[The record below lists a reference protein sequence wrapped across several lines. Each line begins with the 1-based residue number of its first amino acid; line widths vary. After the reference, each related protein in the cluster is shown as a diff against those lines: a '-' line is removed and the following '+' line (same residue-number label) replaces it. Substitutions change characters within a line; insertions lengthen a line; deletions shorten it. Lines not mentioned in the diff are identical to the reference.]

1 MIRAQYETGLIRKAG
16 IPPQNSMISIQQRP
30 SGGWSISGW
39 ALHLFL
45 LHGALRGFHRHAAA
59 SSRFVRRHVFRSSRH
74 EKPFRMPRTAAC
86 ENRISGGICVLPTGA
101 RRALSVSRSLVTV
114 TRNPKL
120 SRGWRRPGIWRP
132 SVHPAAVFF
141 KFITNLRD
149 QILANPVHFMI
160 YCEKTAKNGRIG
172 LFSVFVIFVIFCHF

>member
-1 MIRAQYETGLIRKAG
+1 MFQYCDGTFSIRFMPMYFPNWSYVAVVPARLAELIPAAGLYCIDAPPAMKSHSACPGQPPVKTGFLEVFAFF
-16 IPPQNSMISIQQRP
+16 PQ
-30 SGGWSISGW
+30 
-39 ALHLFL
+39 A
-45 LHGALRGFHRHAAA
+45 
-59 SSRFVRRHVFRSSRH
+59 
-74 EKPFRMPRTAAC
+74 
-86 ENRISGGICVLPTGA
+86 A
-101 RRALSVSRSLVTV
+101 RRALSVSRPLVTV
-114 TRNPKL
+114 TRNPKP